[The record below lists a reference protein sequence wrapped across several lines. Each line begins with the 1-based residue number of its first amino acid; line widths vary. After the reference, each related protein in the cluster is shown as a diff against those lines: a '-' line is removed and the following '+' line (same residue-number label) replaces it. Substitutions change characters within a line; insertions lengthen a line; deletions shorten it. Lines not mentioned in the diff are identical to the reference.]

1 MEIKDPVHG
10 TITLSK
16 PEVAVI
22 DSSAFQRL
30 RLIKQ
35 LGFSEFSFPGATHSR
50 YIHSL
55 GVCHIAGQAFDYIF
69 ADYKFSTPAIRE
81 RFRQVLRLGAL
92 LHDIGHGP
100 LSHATEEVMPS
111 VASLK
116 IDVYKYR
123 KSASGQINLIDEKRT
138 KASHEDYTIKFIT
151 DSHLTQILKTA
162 FPDIDPYHVACLIDK
177 SLESR
182 DDFFIDQGLNFRT
195 ILSQLVS
202 SEIDVDR
209 MDYLGR
215 DAYFCGTNYG
225 HVEMN
230 WLLSNFTYHIVD
242 NEVYMA
248 LNKRA
253 LYTFDDFLIS
263 RHHMYLMI
271 YFHHKSIIYEEMLY
285 RYLTSSDCTYQL
297 PSDIEEYVRCTDYS
311 LYEHLSHSNN
321 YWAQKITNRQ
331 PFKVLFENHVTHED
345 PKTHRLMDMLR
356 TTGIDFISASS
367 KQRLSKYHGGSPD
380 DKSFQIFVKDEYS
393 PNEKPITIDKCTE
406 IFQMYEKTRRIER
419 IYVPGEVL
427 ERAKKVREQLH
438 TAK

>member
-10 TITLSK
+10 TISLGRD
-16 PEVAVI
+16 EVSVV
-22 DSSAFQRL
+22 DSAEFQRL

-50 YIHSL
+50 YLHSL
-55 GVCHIAGQAFDYIF
+55 GVCHVAGMAFDYIF
-69 ADYKFSTPAIRE
+69 KNHEFSTPQVRK

-100 LSHATEEVMPS
+100 LSHATEEVMPPRS
-111 VASLK
+111 ALN
-116 IDVYKYR
+116 IQTYTHR
-123 KSASGQINLIDEKRT
+123 KSPGLLDG
-138 KASHEDYTIKFIT
+138 KASHEDYTVKYIT
-151 DSHLTQILKTA
+151 DSALTDILKKS
-162 FPDIDPYHVACLIDK
+162 FPDITPYHIVCLIDK
-177 SLESR
+177 TLEAK
-182 DDFFIDQGLNFRT
+182 DDFFIDNGLNFRT

-215 DAYFCGTNYG
+215 DAYFCGTNDG
-225 HVEMN
+225 HVETN
-230 WLLSNFTYHIVD
+230 WLLSNFTYHVVD
-242 NEVYMA
+242 QEVYLA

-285 RYLTSSDCTYQL
+285 RYLTSADCSYRL
-297 PSDIEEYVRCTDYS
+297 PADINQYTRCTDYS
-311 LYEHLSHSNN
+311 LYEHLANSTN
-321 YWAQKITNRQ
+321 YWAQKITKRQ

-345 PKTHRLMDMLR
+345 PKMNLLADQLR
-356 TTGIDFISASS
+356 SSGIDFITASS
-367 KQRLSKYHGGSPD
+367 QARLSKYHGGSQE
-380 DKSFQIFVKDEYS
+380 DKSFQIFVIDEYS
-393 PNEKPITIDKCTE
+393 PKETPITIDKCTQ
-406 IFQMYEKTRRIER
+406 IFEMYEKTRRIER

-427 ERAKKVREQLH
+427 DRAKKIRESL
-438 TAK
+438 

>member
-10 TITLSK
+10 TITLNRD
-16 PEVAVI
+16 EVSVV
-22 DSSAFQRL
+22 DSTAFQRL

-69 ADYKFSTPAIRE
+69 KNYEFSSPGVRA
-81 RFRQVLRLGAL
+81 RFRQALRLAAL

-100 LSHATEEVMPS
+100 LSHATEEVMPLRS
-111 VASLK
+111 ALK
-116 IDVYKYR
+116 VDVYKHR
-123 KSASGQINLIDEKRT
+123 RNVGQQPEGPNP
-138 KASHEDYTIKFIT
+138 KASHEDYTIKFVT
-151 DSHLTQILKTA
+151 DSKLTEVLKKS
-162 FPDIDPYHVACLIDK
+162 FPDIEPYYIACLIDK
-177 SLESR
+177 TLESK
-182 DDFFIDQGLNFRT
+182 DDFFIDRGLNYRM

-225 HVEMN
+225 HVELN
-230 WLLSNFTYHIVD
+230 WLLSNFTFHIAEQ
-242 NEVYMA
+242 EVYLA

-285 RYLTSSDCTYQL
+285 RYLTSTDCSYRL
-297 PSDIEEYVRCTDYS
+297 PADIDEYTVCTDYS
-311 LYEHLSHSNN
+311 LYEHLAKSPN
-321 YWAQKITNRQ
+321 YWAQKITRRQ

-345 PKTHRLMDMLR
+345 PKINQLADLLR
-356 TTGIDFISASS
+356 SSGIDFIAASS
-367 KQRLSKYHGGSPD
+367 QARLSKYHGGSQE
-380 DKSFQIFVKDEYS
+380 DKSLRIFVVDEYT
-393 PNEKPITIDKCTE
+393 PKETPITIDKCTQ
-406 IFQMYEKTRRIER
+406 IFQMYEQTRRIER
-419 IYVPGEVL
+419 IYVPSEVL
-427 ERAKKVREQLH
+427 DRAKSLRESL
-438 TAK
+438 T